1 MVEVRDGKDRA
12 GGDSMWG
19 NRAEETGVE
28 GRGLGRTGLAF
39 QAWKVASLSWR
50 DVVFALKCLKLPC
63 PECWG
68 VSNLCRSS
76 FQICNSSAYGALIV
90 CLVLPSALCVAWLLC
105 SGGNSS
111 PSGLYVCM

>member
-39 QAWKVASLSWR
+39 QAWKVAMSQLERCGVCSEVPEVALPRVLGCQQSLQ
-50 DVVFALKCLKLPC
+50 VIFP
-63 PECWG
+63 
-68 VSNLCRSS
+68 N
-76 FQICNSSAYGALIV
+76 
-90 CLVLPSALCVAWLLC
+90 
-105 SGGNSS
+105 
-111 PSGLYVCM
+111 M